1 MLLSLIFTIGFV
13 LGWLTPRDA
22 FPWMRQLSAWFMR
35 NRHNDRLATA
45 TFFLA
50 VAILVV
56 LLLFAK

>member
-1 MLLSLIFTIGFV
+1 MLAFLFSIGFI

-45 TFFLA
+45 TFCLA
-50 VAILVV
+50 
-56 LLLFAK
+56 